1 MTHSRAQMLARII
14 IRVKLGIASLEERE
28 KLLAWLDESEEN
40 RQLHKDIIRGKCI
53 AERLRLED
61 EINETTD
68 FKQVYGKVY
77 KRLTTRGEKQKLFIR
92 IGIGGVVAACLCGVA
107 LVISSLWLGKGKDR
121 IEENIVS
128 TVRHEKVMLV
138 LEDGKQIGLS
148 TGVPDRIDLAQAT
161 LVGEVGRL
169 SYEPRPDSMS
179 LREVRHKIYTMAGG
193 DYSLV
198 LGDGSACVAKC

>member
-92 IGIGGVVAACLCGVA
+92 IGIGGVVAACLCGVE
-107 LVISSLWLGKGKDR
+107 LVIS
-121 IEENIVS
+121 
-128 TVRHEKVMLV
+128 
-138 LEDGKQIGLS
+138 
-148 TGVPDRIDLAQAT
+148 
-161 LVGEVGRL
+161 
-169 SYEPRPDSMS
+169 
-179 LREVRHKIYTMAGG
+179 
-193 DYSLV
+193 
-198 LGDGSACVAKC
+198 

>member
-77 KRLTTRGEKQKLFIR
+77 KRLTTRGEKTEVVYSDRYRRSCCRMSVWCGISYFFIM
-92 IGIGGVVAACLCGVA
+92 V
-107 LVISSLWLGKGKDR
+107 GKRKRQDRGKYCFYR
-121 IEENIVS
+121 
-128 TVRHEKVMLV
+128 
-138 LEDGKQIGLS
+138 
-148 TGVPDRIDLAQAT
+148 AT
-161 LVGEVGRL
+161 
-169 SYEPRPDSMS
+169 
-179 LREVRHKIYTMAGG
+179 
-193 DYSLV
+193 
-198 LGDGSACVAKC
+198 